1 MSTPVRVRYAPSPT
15 GPFHIGGART
25 ALFNWLFARRHG
37 GSFILRI
44 EDTDQKRY
52 DPHALS
58 DLLEGLR
65 WLGLDW
71 DEGPEVG
78 GDYGPYFQTQR
89 ADLYRRWGNWLVE
102 QGHAY
107 RCYCSPQR
115 LARIRQEQRG
125 REGPLGYDRHCRY
138 LTAAQRAELEAAS
151 DSHVIRLAMPTE
163 GTTSFVDLIRG
174 EITVENCTQDDLVL
188 LKSDGLPTYHL
199 ANVIDDHFMEIS
211 HIMRADEWIPTAPR
225 HVRLYQA
232 FGWEM
237 PAIAHMPIIL
247 DPTGKG
253 KISKRR
259 KQVGS
264 KVYYVLVREFKEAG
278 YLPEAMFNFLT
289 RIGWALDAETEV
301 FSRDEA
307 IAYFD
312 LANVNPAP
320 ASPPY
325 SKLDWL
331 NGVYLR
337 QLPIDELARRLYPVL
352 QGAGLEVEPETVRAI
367 TPLIQERI
375 KTLHDAIALTDF
387 FFEDEIIYDSP
398 EALIGKKMDV
408 ASSLHAL
415 QHARATLAQLPTLDE
430 EALETALRALA
441 EELNLKA
448 GQLFGIIRVA
458 VTAKKVSPPLFGT
471 LAVLKRER
479 VLARMEQAED
489 ELKSLVAH
497 SAGEP

>member
-1 MSTPVRVRYAPSPT
+1 MTKPVRVRFAPSPT

-25 ALFNWLFARRHG
+25 ALFNWLFARHHG
-37 GSFILRI
+37 GTFILRI
-44 EDTDQKRY
+44 EDTDQTRY

-78 GDYGPYFQTQR
+78 GEYGPYFQTQR
-89 ADLYRRWGNWLVE
+89 ADLYRQWANWLVE

-115 LARIRQEQRG
+115 LTQMRERQLA
-125 REGPLGYDRHCRY
+125 EGESLGYDRHCRY
-138 LTAAQRAELEAAS
+138 LTAAQRAEREAAGEPY
-151 DSHVIRLAMPTE
+151 VIRLAMPTE

-174 EITVENCTQDDLVL
+174 EITVENQTQDDLIL

-225 HVRLYQA
+225 HVQLYRA

-237 PAIAHMPIIL
+237 PVLAHLPIIL

-253 KISKRR
+253 KISKRK

-264 KVYYVLVREFKEAG
+264 KVYYVLVHEFKAAG
-278 YLPEAMFNFLT
+278 YLPEAMFNFLA

-301 FSRDEA
+301 FDREKA
-307 IAYFD
+307 VARFE
-312 LANVNPAP
+312 LADVNSSP

-331 NGVYLR
+331 NGVYIR
-337 QLPIDELARRLYPVL
+337 EMDVETLARRLYPVL
-352 QGAGLEVEPETVRAI
+352 QDAGLEVNPEGVLAV

-375 KTLHDAIALTDF
+375 KTLNDAIDFVDF
-387 FFEDEIIYDSP
+387 FFEDQIVYERP
-398 EALIGKKMDV
+398 EALIGKKMD
-408 ASSLHAL
+408 AGTSLAAL
-415 QHARATLAQLPTLDE
+415 RRARETLATLPSFDKETI
-430 EALETALRALA
+430 EAALRALA
-441 EELNLKA
+441 DELGLKA
-448 GQLFGIIRVA
+448 GPLFGIIRVA
-458 VTAKKVSPPLFGT
+458 VSAKKVAPPLFGT
-471 LAVLKRER
+471 LAVLGRAR
-479 VLARMEQAED
+479 VLARMDRAAETLKTLVEQ
-489 ELKSLVAH
+489 
-497 SAGEP
+497 